1 MRNNYQVPP
10 PAQEIRRG
18 DIFYVVKESV
28 GLIDAKNGRPA
39 IIVSNDKC
47 NTFSDFVEIV
57 FLTTKDKKPLPTHVE
72 INSARISS
80 TALCEQIQSVN
91 KTSLSDH
98 IGTCTAEEM
107 TEVDEALRV
116 SLGLSEVKKEY
127 VETSDVQSWKS
138 EAERWK
144 ALYEGLIDRL
154 IKTK

>member
-1 MRNNYQVPP
+1 
-10 PAQEIRRG
+10 
-18 DIFYVVKESV
+18 
-28 GLIDAKNGRPA
+28 
-39 IIVSNDKC
+39 
-47 NTFSDFVEIV
+47 
-57 FLTTKDKKPLPTHVE
+57 
-72 INSARISS
+72 
-80 TALCEQIQSVN
+80 
-91 KTSLSDH
+91 
-98 IGTCTAEEM
+98 M